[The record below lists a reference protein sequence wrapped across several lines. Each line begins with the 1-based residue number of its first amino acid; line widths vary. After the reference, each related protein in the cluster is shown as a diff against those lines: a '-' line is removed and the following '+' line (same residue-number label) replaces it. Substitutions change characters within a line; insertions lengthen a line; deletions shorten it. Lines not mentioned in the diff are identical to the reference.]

1 MGLKFR
7 IYLKEDE
14 LVELGA
20 ASSVESLVELVIYLH
35 REEGY
40 QPSEMTVVTES
51 D

>member
-7 IYLKEDE
+7 VYLKEDE
-14 LVELGA
+14 SIELGA
-20 ASSVESLVELVIYLH
+20 ASSVENLVELVIDLC
-35 REEGY
+35 REDGH